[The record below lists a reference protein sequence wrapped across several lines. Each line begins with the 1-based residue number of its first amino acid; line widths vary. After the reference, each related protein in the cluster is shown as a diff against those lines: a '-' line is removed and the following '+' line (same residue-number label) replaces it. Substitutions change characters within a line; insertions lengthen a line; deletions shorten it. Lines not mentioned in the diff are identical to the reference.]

1 MIYSNRLKNRCL
13 LILLLIFWVS
23 PLFSQAP
30 KEKQESLEAL
40 NFVFEGGNEDYKCF
54 RIPAVVTTNNGTL
67 LAFAEGRKNGCSDT
81 GDIDLVMKRSTDGG
95 KTWGKLGVIWHDE
108 GNTCGNPSPVVD
120 RVTGNVLLLSTW
132 NLGTDHESDIIDQK
146 SRDTRRVFI
155 LKSTNDGKSWSKPKE
170 ITSDVKLPNWTW
182 YATGPGSGI
191 QILGGKYK
199 GRLVIACD
207 HIEAVTKKYYSHVIF
222 SDDHGS
228 TWELGGISPR
238 DQVNECEV
246 VELSD
251 HRLMLNMR
259 NYDRKMVSRQ
269 LAYSNDG
276 GESWKDMHHHEAL
289 VEPICQASTLRLDL
303 EEQIYV
309 LFANP
314 ADDKKRANM
323 TIRLSKDDGKSWPF
337 AKQIYSGPSA
347 YSDLTAMDGKNI
359 GILYEGGQESA
370 YEGIIWET
378 LSLTEL
384 LEK

>member
-1 MIYSNRLKNRCL
+1 MKRCL
-13 LILLLIFWVS
+13 FLLLFISWTS
-23 PLFSQAP
+23 PLFSQSP
-30 KEKQESLEAL
+30 KEKLESSRPL
-40 NFVFEGGNEDYKCF
+40 NYIFEGGNEGYKCF
-54 RIPAVVTTNNGTL
+54 RIPAVVTTKKGAL

-95 KTWGKLGVIWHDE
+95 KTWGQLEVLWHDE

-120 RVTGNVLLLSTW
+120 SDTGNIFLLSTW
-132 NLGTDHESDIIDQK
+132 NLGTDHESDIIAQK
-146 SRDTRRVFI
+146 SEDTRRVFI
-155 LKSTNDGKSWSKPKE
+155 LKSTNDGKGWGKPKE

-207 HIEAVTKKYYSHVIF
+207 HIEAATKKYYSHTIF

-228 TWELGGISPR
+228 TWKLGGSTPQ

-251 HRLMLNMR
+251 HSLMLNMR
-259 NYDRKMVSRQ
+259 NYDRNMVSRQ
-269 LAYSNDG
+269 LAYSDDG
-276 GESWKDMHHHEAL
+276 GESWKDMHHHESL
-289 VEPICQASTLRLDL
+289 VEPICQASTLRFQVEDKV
-303 EEQIYV
+303 YV

-314 ADDKKRANM
+314 ADIKKRVNM
-323 TIRLSKDDGKSWPF
+323 TLRLSKDDGKSWPIE
-337 AKQIYSGPSA
+337 KQIFSGPSA
-347 YSDLTAMDGKNI
+347 YSDLSLIDGKSF
-359 GILYEGGQESA
+359 GILYEGGRESA

-378 LSLTEL
+378 FSIKEL
-384 LEK
+384 LGK